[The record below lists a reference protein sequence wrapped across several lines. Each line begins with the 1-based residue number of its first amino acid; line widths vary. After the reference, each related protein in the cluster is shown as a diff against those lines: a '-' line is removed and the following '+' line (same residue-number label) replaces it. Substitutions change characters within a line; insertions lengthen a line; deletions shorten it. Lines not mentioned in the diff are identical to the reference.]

1 MAWSVSAE
9 LIVMVVLG
17 HLLCQYFWRDNL
29 TALVVSPIAGTLT
42 FLIVEETLKA
52 YTEHWP
58 LILGILIV
66 LGVLFSGVKP
76 HKGAA

>member
-1 MAWSVSAE
+1 
-9 LIVMVVLG
+9 
-17 HLLCQYFWRDNL
+17 LLCQYFWRDNAS
-29 TALVVSPIAGTLT
+29 ALVVSPIAGTLT

-58 LILGILIV
+58 LILGVLIV
-66 LGVLFSGVKP
+66 LGVLFSGTKS